1 MFEVIPV
8 GGPFGKTRFLGV
20 EGIFR
25 KDRDVI
31 TSLVVD
37 GVVQGIA
44 LRYNGAK
51 ETK

>member
-1 MFEVIPV
+1 MIPV
-8 GGPFGKTRFLGV
+8 CGPSGKTRFLGV

-25 KDRDVI
+25 KERDVI

-37 GVVQGIA
+37 GVVQVVD
-44 LRYNGAK
+44 LRDNGAK